1 MTRWLYT
8 QAFSIVLAL
17 SLAAYPLG
25 ASITQALGI
34 ANTPISITTRIV
46 ILSFSVILIIK
57 YISKKRE
64 NNNNKI
70 IFLIL
75 FFWFCYFLRIY
86 YDTIINPTPMFFET
100 YEYWIW
106 GIGGSFIPM
115 LGLALVIG
123 EERNGF
129 LHFRTLYYMFL
140 IAGVSVALTASTT
153 IDTVYGQDNS
163 GRLNLAALN
172 PISLGNVGSS
182 LFLMSFWILF
192 LWKRPRK
199 FLSNVLYAGSGLLGA
214 FLMLA
219 SNSRGPLMGLV
230 LALVFAFFAMN
241 SSRKFWIVLVT
252 IIAAAAFV
260 PAAILIDQ
268 TFNTAIYDRLIAQ
281 DQFEEGNV
289 LGRYDLYTLA
299 MKSFTDQPFIGTGL
313 EVAEIGGYPHN
324 VVIEAFIAVGLF
336 GATAFIT
343 LLVILFCKAFHI
355 LRSDRGYGWL
365 ALLYV
370 QYVVAAQFSGS
381 IYGSTIMWTIIGAL
395 LPLYWPKS
403 QFRFYQ
409 KNKNEFIIKN
419 NSKINK
425 F

>member
-1 MTRWLYT
+1 MSRRLYT
-8 QAFSIVLAL
+8 QAFSLILAL

-25 ASITQALGI
+25 AAIAQALGI
-34 ANTPISITTRIV
+34 QNTPISIATRIV
-46 ILSFSVILIIK
+46 IASLSIILIVK
-57 YISKKRE
+57 FVSKNRT
-64 NNNNKI
+64 NYNNKI
-70 IFLIL
+70 IILTL

-86 YDTIINPTPMFFET
+86 YDTIVNLTPMFFEP

-140 IAGVSVALTASTT
+140 VSGVSVALTASTT
-153 IDTVYGQDNS
+153 VDTVYGQDNS
-163 GRLNLAALN
+163 GRLNLVALN
-172 PISLGNVGSS
+172 PISLGNVGAS

-199 FLSNVLYAGSGLLGA
+199 LLSNVLYAGSGLLGA

-219 SNSRGPLMGLV
+219 SNSRGPLMGLA
-230 LALVFAFFAMN
+230 LALVFAFVAMN

-268 TFNTAIYDRLIAQ
+268 TFNTGIYERLIAQ
-281 DQFEEGNV
+281 DQFEDGNV
-289 LGRYDLYTLA
+289 LGRYDRYTLA
-299 MKSFTDQPFIGTGL
+299 MKSFTDQPFLGTGL
-313 EVAEIGGYPHN
+313 EIPEIGGYPHN
-324 VVIEAFIAVGLF
+324 VVIESFIAVGLF

-343 LLVILFCKAFHI
+343 LLVILFCKAFII

-365 ALLYV
+365 SLLYV

-395 LPLYWPKS
+395 LPLYWPKN
-403 QFRFYQ
+403 QFRFY
-409 KNKNEFIIKN
+409 KNEKQIYFRQ
-419 NSKINK
+419 
-425 F
+425 